1 MTNIHVNDAQA
12 GIIKTALAEYAKS
25 IREQARGYRGGYS
38 AQAIE
43 LNVLR
48 LNVEAVIEA
57 LERPAGALE
66 GTRVLSIERPNEIGK
81 THAA

>member
-12 GIIKTALAEYAKS
+12 GIIRTALAEYAKS

-48 LNVEAVIEA
+48 LHVEAVIETVDRA
-57 LERPAGALE
+57 SSETPVAPVEPHSELRQ
-66 GTRVLSIERPNEIGK
+66 
-81 THAA
+81 